1 MRELNANEKE
11 MLKGIIEEMRECG
24 MFEGR
29 YDAKNGNP
37 EFMYGISTVMECLA
51 YRVSDEYGDSFS
63 DTFVQNLIISEQKAK
78 GIKCYKCAE
87 LTGCYKG
94 RHGGK
99 KNCKC
104 YCPTLDR

>member
-29 YDAKNGNP
+29 YDAKNGKP

-51 YRVSDEYGDSFS
+51 YRVSDEYGDDFS
-63 DTFVQNLIISEQKAK
+63 DTFIQNLIISEQKAK

-87 LTGCYKG
+87 LSGCYKG

-104 YCPTLDR
+104 FCPTLDR

>member
-11 MLKGIIEEMRECG
+11 MLKGIIEEMREDG
-24 MFEGR
+24 MFEGQ

-37 EFMYGISTVMECLA
+37 MFMYGISTVMEYLA
-51 YRVSDEYGDSFS
+51 YRVSDEYGDNFS
-63 DTFVQNLIISEQKAK
+63 DTFIQNLIISEQKAK
-78 GIKCYKCAE
+78 GIKCYKCVE
-87 LTGCYKG
+87 LSGCYKG

-104 YCPTLDR
+104 FCSILDN